1 MMKKEDEKRRTR
13 TRTSRRQRKDSPLDS
28 PVHRWRMRRKYEE
41 KIRDRWQKGKDE
53 RKPTCYAL
61 TLCLAKETRDKSSAR
76 REEETKMARK

>member
-1 MMKKEDEKRRTR
+1 
-13 TRTSRRQRKDSPLDS
+13 
-28 PVHRWRMRRKYEE
+28 MRRKYEE

-76 REEETKMARK
+76 REEETKMARKG